1 MREIEPNRGE
11 GRALCPH
18 SSPNW
23 LFPQILVIL
32 AQFNHRIALLSGVCG
47 GMGWWRYLHEKIIV
61 WLQIYK
67 FCQIKKKYKSR
78 YFIKDGH
85 NVLSPNPQ
93 LGQLDVSD
101 VCWTVELQTWSDK
114 IRGAAAASRALRSS
128 FLSSRGG
135 GAQQLSRTKNF
146 VASTLVIRNAA
157 GH

>member
-1 MREIEPNRGE
+1 M
-11 GRALCPH
+11 
-18 SSPNW
+18 
-23 LFPQILVIL
+23 
-32 AQFNHRIALLSGVCG
+32 
-47 GMGWWRYLHEKIIV
+47 
-61 WLQIYK
+61 
-67 FCQIKKKYKSR
+67 
-78 YFIKDGH
+78 KDGH

-101 VCWTVELQTWSDK
+101 VCWTVELQTRSDK
-114 IRGAAAASRALRSS
+114 IRGAAASRALRSS